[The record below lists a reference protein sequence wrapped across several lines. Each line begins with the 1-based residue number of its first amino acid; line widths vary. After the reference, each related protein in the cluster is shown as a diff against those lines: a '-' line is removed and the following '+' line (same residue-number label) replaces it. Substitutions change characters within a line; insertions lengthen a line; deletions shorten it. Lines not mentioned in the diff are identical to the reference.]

1 MHFKLINMNN
11 KQNTI
16 KQSEFNTYNQV
27 NKINND
33 FQLGIG
39 EPQLVY

>member
-1 MHFKLINMNN
+1 MHFKLINVNN

-16 KQSEFNTYNQV
+16 KHSEFNTYNQV
-27 NKINND
+27 NKRNND

-39 EPQLVY
+39 APQLVY